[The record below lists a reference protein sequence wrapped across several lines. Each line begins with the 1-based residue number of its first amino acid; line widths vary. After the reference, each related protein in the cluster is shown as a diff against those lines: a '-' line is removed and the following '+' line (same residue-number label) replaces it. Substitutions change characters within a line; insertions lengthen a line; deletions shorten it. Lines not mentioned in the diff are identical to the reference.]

1 MTREELESIKQELKS
16 VTPIFDFSMVFGA
29 VFMEKH
35 TSPRA
40 SGADLEQ
47 NNGFDRTKYTRP
59 TPGSYS
65 KLCYFRGVLK
75 LQIWAIWT

>member
-1 MTREELESIKQELKS
+1 
-16 VTPIFDFSMVFGA
+16 
-29 VFMEKH
+29 MEKH
-35 TSPRA
+35 ISPRA